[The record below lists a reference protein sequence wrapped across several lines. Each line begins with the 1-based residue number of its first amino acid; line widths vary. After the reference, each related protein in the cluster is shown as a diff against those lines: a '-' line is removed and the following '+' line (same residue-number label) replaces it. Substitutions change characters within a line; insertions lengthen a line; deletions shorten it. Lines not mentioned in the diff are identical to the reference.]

1 MQRGLCHGCWELRG
15 VSMDFATRIFQ
26 WRQVAPEHWGKAA
39 NRYLPPA
46 VNALLIL
53 ALAWQAARLTWALIP
68 GVPADA
74 PPPVVAPGDP
84 ELSAPATQAID
95 ITRIMDSNLFGEVS
109 SEPVQVA
116 PAEVSVLEAPET
128 SLNLLLKATVSD
140 TLENRRG
147 AAIIAS
153 GQVEKTYT
161 VSDIIEGT
169 GGAQLHAIYSDR
181 VILNRAGQLETL
193 SLPTEFSAA
202 NAGSVYVAPPTP
214 FPAESTLRSVI
225 SDNATRINEIVRVA
239 AHIEQGRMIG
249 FRLNPGE
256 QPEQFAALGFQ
267 PGDVVTE
274 INGTAMSDPSR
285 GLQVFESLGES
296 TMANVTVIR
305 DGTPQVMTIDTALLG
320 ELDAAQ

>member
-1 MQRGLCHGCWELRG
+1 
-15 VSMDFATRIFQ
+15 MDFATRLLQ
-26 WRQVAPEHWGKAA
+26 WRQLAPEHWARAA

-46 VNALLIL
+46 VSALLIL
-53 ALAWQAARLTWALIP
+53 ALAWQAAKLTWALIP

-74 PPPVVAPGDP
+74 PSPVVSPIAP
-84 ELSAPATQAID
+84 EESAGTTPTID
-95 ITRIMDSNLFGEVS
+95 ITRIMDSDLFGAVS
-109 SEPVQVA
+109 SEPVEPVA
-116 PAEVSVLEAPET
+116 VSVLEAPET
-128 SLNLLLKATVSD
+128 TLNLQLKATVAD

-153 GQVEKTYT
+153 GQVEQTYT
-161 VSDIIEGT
+161 VSDVIEGA
-169 GGAQLHAIYSDR
+169 GGAQLHAIYNDR
-181 VILNRAGQLETL
+181 VILNRAGRLETL
-193 SLPTEFSAA
+193 RLPTEYASGNVGAVYAA
-202 NAGSVYVAPPTP
+202 PVMPTP
-214 FPAESTLRSVI
+214 VESTLRSVI

-239 AHIEQGRMIG
+239 AHIEQGRMLG

-296 TMANVTVIR
+296 TMANVTVVR
-305 DGTPQVMTIDTALLG
+305 DGAPQVLTIDTTLLG
-320 ELDAAQ
+320 ELDAAR

>member
-1 MQRGLCHGCWELRG
+1 
-15 VSMDFATRIFQ
+15 MDFATRLLQ
-26 WRQVAPEHWGKAA
+26 WRQFAPEHWAKTV

-46 VNALLIL
+46 VSALLVL
-53 ALAWQAARLTWALIP
+53 ALAWQAAKLTWALIP

-74 PPPVVAPGDP
+74 PPPVVSPIAP
-84 ELSAPATQAID
+84 ELSAPAAQGVD

-109 SEPVQVA
+109 SEPVAA
-116 PAEVSVLEAPET
+116 PITASVLEAPET
-128 SLNLLLKATVSD
+128 TLNLQLKATVSD

-161 VSDIIEGT
+161 VSDIIEGA
-169 GGAQLHAIYSDR
+169 GGAQLHAIYNDR
-181 VILNRAGQLETL
+181 VILNRSGQLETL
-193 SLPTEFSAA
+193 SLPTEYASGNIGA
-202 NAGSVYVAPPTP
+202 VYPAPAMPVP
-214 FPAESTLRSVI
+214 VEATLRSVI

-256 QPEQFAALGFQ
+256 LPEEFSALGFQ

-296 TMANVTVIR
+296 TMANVTVVR
-305 DGTPQVMTIDTALLG
+305 DGTPQVLTIDTSLLG
-320 ELDAAQ
+320 ELDAAR

>member
-1 MQRGLCHGCWELRG
+1 
-15 VSMDFATRIFQ
+15 MDFATRLFH
-26 WRQVAPEHWGKAA
+26 WRQVAPEHWAKAA

-46 VNALLIL
+46 VSALLIL
-53 ALAWQAARLTWALIP
+53 ALSWQAARLTWALIP
-68 GVPADA
+68 GAPADA
-74 PPPVVAPGDP
+74 PLPVVSPRAP
-84 ELSAPATQAID
+84 ELSGPTTQSID
-95 ITRIMDSNLFGEVS
+95 ITRIMDSDLFGAVS
-109 SEPVQVA
+109 SESVA
-116 PAEVSVLEAPET
+116 PVAVSVLEAPET
-128 SLNLLLKATVSD
+128 TLNLQLKATVSD

-161 VSDIIEGT
+161 VSDVIEGA

-181 VILNRAGQLETL
+181 VILNRAGRLETL
-193 SLPTEFSAA
+193 SLPAEYTSA
-202 NAGSVYVAPPTP
+202 NAGAVYAAPPIPLPGNT
-214 FPAESTLRSVI
+214 TLRSVI
-225 SDNATRINEIVRVA
+225 SDNASRINEIVRVA

-296 TMANVTVIR
+296 TVANVTVIR
-305 DGTPQVMTIDTALLG
+305 DGTPEVLTIDTTQLG
-320 ELDAAQ
+320 ELDAAR

>member
-1 MQRGLCHGCWELRG
+1 
-15 VSMDFATRIFQ
+15 MDFATRLFQ
-26 WRQVAPEHWGKAA
+26 WRQVAPEHWAKAA

-46 VNALLIL
+46 VSALLVL
-53 ALAWQAARLTWALIP
+53 ALAWQAAKLTWALIP

-74 PPPVVAPGDP
+74 PTPVVSPSAP
-84 ELSAPATQAID
+84 ELSGPATQAID
-95 ITRIMDSNLFGEVS
+95 ITRIMDSDLFGELS
-109 SEPVQVA
+109 SESVA
-116 PAEVSVLEAPET
+116 PATPVEVSVLDAPET
-128 SLNLLLKATVSD
+128 TLSLLLKATVSD
-140 TLENRRG
+140 TQENRRG

-181 VILNRAGQLETL
+181 VILNRAGRLETL
-193 SLPTEFSAA
+193 TLPTEYSLA
-202 NAGSVYVAPPTP
+202 NSGTVYVAPPVP
-214 FPAESTLRSVI
+214 LPAPATLRSVI
-225 SDNATRINEIVRVA
+225 SDNATRINEIVRIA
-239 AHIEQGRMIG
+239 AHIEQGRMVG

-256 QPEQFAALGFQ
+256 QPEQFTALGFQ

-296 TMANVTVIR
+296 TMANVTLIR
-305 DGTPQVMTIDTALLG
+305 DGTPQVLTIDTTLLG
-320 ELDAAQ
+320 ELDTAQ

>member
-1 MQRGLCHGCWELRG
+1 
-15 VSMDFATRIFQ
+15 MDFATRLLQ
-26 WRQVAPEHWGKAA
+26 WRQVAPEHWARAA

-46 VNALLIL
+46 VSALLIL

-74 PPPVVAPGDP
+74 PSPVVSPIAPD
-84 ELSAPATQAID
+84 EPAGTTPAID
-95 ITRIMDSNLFGEVS
+95 ITRIMDSDLFGAVS
-109 SEPVQVA
+109 SEPVEPVA
-116 PAEVSVLEAPET
+116 VSVLEAPET
-128 SLNLLLKATVSD
+128 TLNLQLKATVAD

-161 VSDIIEGT
+161 VSDVIEGA
-169 GGAQLHAIYSDR
+169 GGAQLHAIYNDR
-181 VILNRAGQLETL
+181 VILNRAGRLETL
-193 SLPTEFSAA
+193 TLPTEYAS
-202 NAGSVYVAPPTP
+202 GSVGAVYAAPPMP
-214 FPAESTLRSVI
+214 VPVEATLRSVI

-256 QPEQFAALGFQ
+256 QPEQFSALGFQ

-296 TMANVTVIR
+296 TMANVTVVR
-305 DGTPQVMTIDTALLG
+305 DGAPQILTIDTTLLG
-320 ELDAAQ
+320 ELDAAR

>member
-1 MQRGLCHGCWELRG
+1 MN
-15 VSMDFATRIFQ
+15 FATRLLQ
-26 WRQVAPEHWGKAA
+26 WRQAAPEQWAAAA

-46 VNALLIL
+46 VSALLIL

-74 PPPVVAPGDP
+74 PPPAVSPMVP
-84 ELSAPATQAID
+84 ELSAPAARGID
-95 ITRIMDSNLFGEVS
+95 IDLIVDSNLFGEAS
-109 SEPVQVA
+109 SEPAAA
-116 PAEVSVLEAPET
+116 PAAVSVLEAPET
-128 SLNLLLKATVSD
+128 TLNLRLKATVSD
-140 TLENRRG
+140 TREDRLG

-161 VSDIIEGT
+161 VSDVIEGA

-193 SLPTEFSAA
+193 SLPTEFASGNIGAVYAA
-202 NAGSVYVAPPTP
+202 PAMPVPAGA
-214 FPAESTLRSVI
+214 TLRSMI

-239 AHIEQGRMIG
+239 AHIEQGRMVG
-249 FRLNPGE
+249 FRLNPGG

-285 GLQVFESLGES
+285 GLQVFESLGEA

-305 DGTPQVMTIDTALLG
+305 DGSPRVLTIDTSLLG
-320 ELDAAQ
+320 ELDAAL

>member
-1 MQRGLCHGCWELRG
+1 
-15 VSMDFATRIFQ
+15 MDFATRLLQ
-26 WRQVAPEHWGKAA
+26 RRQLAPEHWARAA

-46 VNALLIL
+46 VSALLIL
-53 ALAWQAARLTWALIP
+53 ALAWQAAKLTWALIP

-74 PPPVVAPGDP
+74 PTPVASPVAP
-84 ELSAPATQAID
+84 EQSAGTTQAID
-95 ITRIMDSNLFGEVS
+95 ITRIMDSDLFGAVS
-109 SEPVQVA
+109 SEPVEPVA
-116 PAEVSVLEAPET
+116 VSVLEAPET
-128 SLNLLLKATVSD
+128 TLNLQLKATVAD

-161 VSDIIEGT
+161 VSDVIEGA
-169 GGAQLHAIYSDR
+169 GGAQLHAIYNDR
-181 VILNRAGQLETL
+181 VILNRAGRLETL
-193 SLPTEFSAA
+193 SLPTEYASGNVGAVYAA
-202 NAGSVYVAPPTP
+202 
-214 FPAESTLRSVI
+214 PAMPVPVEATLRSVI

-296 TMANVTVIR
+296 TMANVTVVR
-305 DGTPQVMTIDTALLG
+305 DGAPQVLTIDTTLLG

>member
-1 MQRGLCHGCWELRG
+1 
-15 VSMDFATRIFQ
+15 MD
-26 WRQVAPEHWGKAA
+26 PERWARAA

-46 VNALLIL
+46 VCVLLVL

-68 GVPADA
+68 GAPADA
-74 PPPVVAPGDP
+74 PPPVVSPIAP
-84 ELSAPATQAID
+84 ESAAPASRAVD
-95 ITRIMDSNLFGEVS
+95 VTRIMDSNLFGEVS
-109 SEPVQVA
+109 SEPVAA
-116 PAEVSVLEAPET
+116 PAAAAVLDAPET
-128 SLNLLLKATVSD
+128 TLNLLLKATVSD

-161 VSDIIEGT
+161 VSDVIEGA
-169 GGAQLHAIYSDR
+169 GGAQLHAIYNDR
-181 VILNRAGQLETL
+181 VILNRAGRLETL
-193 SLPTEFSAA
+193 TLPTEYASGSV
-202 NAGSVYVAPPTP
+202 GSVYAAPVMPTP
-214 FPAESTLRSVI
+214 VETTLRSVI

-239 AHIEQGRMIG
+239 AHIEQGRMVG
-249 FRLNPGE
+249 FRLNPGG

-305 DGTPQVMTIDTALLG
+305 DGTPQVLTIDTAQLG
-320 ELDAAQ
+320 ELDAAR

>member
-1 MQRGLCHGCWELRG
+1 
-15 VSMDFATRIFQ
+15 MDFATRLLQ
-26 WRQVAPEHWGKAA
+26 WRQVAPEHWARAA

-46 VNALLIL
+46 VSALLIV
-53 ALAWQAARLTWALIP
+53 AIAWQAAKLTWALIP
-68 GVPADA
+68 DA
-74 PPPVVAPGDP
+74 PANAPSPVASPIAP
-84 ELSAPATQAID
+84 EQSARATQAID
-95 ITRIMDSNLFGEVS
+95 ITRIMDSDLFGEVS
-109 SEPVQVA
+109 SGPVAA
-116 PAEVSVLEAPET
+116 PAVSVLEAPET
-128 SLNLLLKATVSD
+128 TLNLQLKATVSD
-140 TLENRRG
+140 SVENRRG

-161 VSDIIEGT
+161 VSDVIEGA

-193 SLPTEFSAA
+193 SLPTEYASGNIGA
-202 NAGSVYVAPPTP
+202 VYAAPPMP
-214 FPAESTLRSVI
+214 VPVEATLRSVI

-256 QPEQFAALGFQ
+256 QPEQFSALGFQ

-296 TMANVTVIR
+296 STANVTIIR
-305 DGTPQVMTIDTALLG
+305 DGAPQVLMIDTAQIQAFA
-320 ELDAAQ
+320 EEQ

>member
-1 MQRGLCHGCWELRG
+1 
-15 VSMDFATRIFQ
+15 MDFATRLLQ
-26 WRQVAPEHWGKAA
+26 WRQVAPEHWARTA

-46 VNALLIL
+46 VSALLIL
-53 ALAWQAARLTWALIP
+53 ALAWQTAKLTWALIP

-74 PPPVVAPGDP
+74 PSPVVSPIAPDQ
-84 ELSAPATQAID
+84 PAGTAQAID
-95 ITRIMDSNLFGEVS
+95 ITRIMDSDLFGEVS
-109 SEPVQVA
+109 GEPVAA
-116 PAEVSVLEAPET
+116 PAVSVLEAPET
-128 SLNLLLKATVSD
+128 TLNLQLKATVSD

-161 VSDIIEGT
+161 VSDVVEGA
-169 GGAQLHAIYSDR
+169 GGAQLHAIYNDR
-181 VILNRAGQLETL
+181 VILNRAGRLETL
-193 SLPTEFSAA
+193 SLPTEYASG
-202 NAGSVYVAPPTP
+202 NVGVVYAAPPMP
-214 FPAESTLRSVI
+214 VPVEATLRSVI

-256 QPEQFAALGFQ
+256 QPEQFAALGFE

-296 TMANVTVIR
+296 TMANVTVVR
-305 DGTPQVMTIDTALLG
+305 DGAPRVLTIDTTLLG
-320 ELDAAQ
+320 ELDAAR

>member
-1 MQRGLCHGCWELRG
+1 
-15 VSMDFATRIFQ
+15 MD
-26 WRQVAPEHWGKAA
+26 PERWARAA

-46 VNALLIL
+46 VCALLVL
-53 ALAWQAARLTWALIP
+53 VLAWQAARLTWTLIP
-68 GVPADA
+68 GTPADA
-74 PPPVVAPGDP
+74 PPPVVGPVAP
-84 ELSAPATQAID
+84 ESAAPAFQAID
-95 ITRIMDSNLFGEVS
+95 ITRIMDSNLFGEVA
-109 SEPVQVA
+109 SEPVAA
-116 PAEVSVLEAPET
+116 PAVAVLDAPET
-128 SLNLLLKATVSD
+128 TLNLLLKATVSD
-140 TLENRRG
+140 TLENRSG

-161 VSDIIEGT
+161 VSDVIEGA
-169 GGAQLHAIYSDR
+169 GGAQLHAIYNDR
-181 VILNRAGQLETL
+181 VILNRAGRLETL
-193 SLPTEFSAA
+193 RLPTEYASGNVGAVYAA
-202 NAGSVYVAPPTP
+202 PVMPTP
-214 FPAESTLRSVI
+214 AETTLRSVI

-239 AHIEQGRMIG
+239 AHIEQGRMVG

-305 DGTPQVMTIDTALLG
+305 DGAPQVLTIDTTQMG
-320 ELDAAQ
+320 ELDAAR

>member
-1 MQRGLCHGCWELRG
+1 
-15 VSMDFATRIFQ
+15 MDFATRLLQ
-26 WRQVAPEHWGKAA
+26 WRQVAPEHWAKAT

-46 VNALLIL
+46 VSALLIL
-53 ALAWQAARLTWALIP
+53 ALAWQAAKLTWALIP
-68 GVPADA
+68 GVAADA
-74 PPPVVAPGDP
+74 PPPVVSPGAPQ
-84 ELSAPATQAID
+84 LSTPTTQAID
-95 ITRIMDSNLFGEVS
+95 ITRIMDSDFFGEVS
-109 SEPVQVA
+109 SEPVA
-116 PAEVSVLEAPET
+116 TAAVSVLEAPET
-128 SLNLLLKATVSD
+128 TLNLQLKATVSD

-161 VSDIIEGT
+161 VSDVIEGA

-181 VILNRAGQLETL
+181 VILNRAGRLETL
-193 SLPTEFSAA
+193 SLPTEFSNA
-202 NAGSVYVAPPTP
+202 NGGAVYAAPPIP
-214 FPAESTLRSVI
+214 FPTAATLRSVI

-249 FRLNPGE
+249 FRLTPGE
-256 QPEQFAALGFQ
+256 QPERFAALGFQ

-305 DGTPQVMTIDTALLG
+305 DGTPQVLTIDTTQLG
-320 ELDAAQ
+320 ELDAAR

>member
-1 MQRGLCHGCWELRG
+1 
-15 VSMDFATRIFQ
+15 MD
-26 WRQVAPEHWGKAA
+26 PERWARAA

-46 VNALLIL
+46 VCVLLVL

-68 GVPADA
+68 GAPADA
-74 PPPVVAPGDP
+74 PPPVVSPIAP
-84 ELSAPATQAID
+84 ESAAPASRAVD
-95 ITRIMDSNLFGEVS
+95 VTRIMDSNLFGEVS
-109 SEPVQVA
+109 SEPVAA
-116 PAEVSVLEAPET
+116 PAAAAVLDAPET
-128 SLNLLLKATVSD
+128 TLNLLLKATVSD

-161 VSDIIEGT
+161 VSDVIEGA
-169 GGAQLHAIYSDR
+169 GGAQLHAIYNDR
-181 VILNRAGQLETL
+181 VILNRAGRLETL
-193 SLPTEFSAA
+193 RLPTEYASGNVGAVYAA
-202 NAGSVYVAPPTP
+202 PIMPI
-214 FPAESTLRSVI
+214 PAETTLRSVI

-239 AHIEQGRMIG
+239 AHIEQGRMVG
-249 FRLNPGE
+249 FRLNPGG

-305 DGTPQVMTIDTALLG
+305 DGTPQVLTIDTAQLG
-320 ELDAAQ
+320 ELDAAR

>member
-1 MQRGLCHGCWELRG
+1 
-15 VSMDFATRIFQ
+15 MD
-26 WRQVAPEHWGKAA
+26 PERWARAA

-46 VNALLIL
+46 VTALLVL

-68 GVPADA
+68 GAPADA
-74 PPPVVAPGDP
+74 PPPVVTPIAP
-84 ELSAPATQAID
+84 ESAAPASRAVD

-109 SEPVQVA
+109 SEPVAA
-116 PAEVSVLEAPET
+116 PAAVSVLEAPET
-128 SLNLLLKATVSD
+128 TLNLLLKATVSD

-161 VSDIIEGT
+161 VSDVIEGA
-169 GGAQLHAIYSDR
+169 GGALLHAIYNDR
-181 VILNRAGQLETL
+181 VILNRAGRLETL
-193 SLPTEFSAA
+193 TLPTEYASGNVGAIYAA
-202 NAGSVYVAPPTP
+202 PVMPTP
-214 FPAESTLRSVI
+214 VETTLRSVI

-239 AHIEQGRMIG
+239 AHIEQGRMVG
-249 FRLNPGE
+249 FRLNPGG

-296 TMANVTVIR
+296 TVANVTVIR
-305 DGTPQVMTIDTALLG
+305 DGTAQVLTIDTSQLG
-320 ELDAAQ
+320 ELNAAR

>member
-1 MQRGLCHGCWELRG
+1 
-15 VSMDFATRIFQ
+15 MDFATRLFH
-26 WRQVAPEHWGKAA
+26 WRQVAPEHWAKAA

-46 VNALLIL
+46 VSALLIL
-53 ALAWQAARLTWALIP
+53 ALSWQAARLTWALIP
-68 GVPADA
+68 GAPADA
-74 PPPVVAPGDP
+74 PLPVVSPRAP
-84 ELSAPATQAID
+84 ELSGPTTQSID
-95 ITRIMDSNLFGEVS
+95 ITRIMDSDLFGAVS
-109 SEPVQVA
+109 SESVA
-116 PAEVSVLEAPET
+116 PVAVSVLEAPET
-128 SLNLLLKATVSD
+128 TLNLQLKATVSD

-161 VSDIIEGT
+161 VSDVIEGA

-181 VILNRAGQLETL
+181 VILNRAGRLETL
-193 SLPTEFSAA
+193 SLPAEYTSA
-202 NAGSVYVAPPTP
+202 NAGAVYAAPPIPLPGNT
-214 FPAESTLRSVI
+214 TLRSVI
-225 SDNATRINEIVRVA
+225 SDNASRINEIVRVA

-285 GLQVFESLGES
+285 GLQVLRASVKAPWPTS
-296 TMANVTVIR
+296 
-305 DGTPQVMTIDTALLG
+305 P
-320 ELDAAQ
+320 

>member
-1 MQRGLCHGCWELRG
+1 
-15 VSMDFATRIFQ
+15 MDFATRLLQ
-26 WRQVAPEHWGKAA
+26 WRQIDPEQWAKAA

-46 VNALLIL
+46 VSALLIL

-68 GVPADA
+68 GAPADA
-74 PPPVVAPGDP
+74 PPPVLSPRAP
-84 ELSAPATQAID
+84 ELSGPATQSID
-95 ITRIMDSNLFGEVS
+95 ITRIMDSDLFGAVS
-109 SEPVQVA
+109 SESAAPVT
-116 PAEVSVLEAPET
+116 PAAVSVLEAPET
-128 SLNLLLKATVSD
+128 TLNLQLKATVSD

-153 GQVEKTYT
+153 SEVEKTYT
-161 VSDIIEGT
+161 VSDVIEGA

-181 VILNRAGQLETL
+181 VILNRAGRLETL
-193 SLPTEFSAA
+193 SLPTEYTTA
-202 NAGSVYVAPPTP
+202 NAGAVYAAPPIP
-214 FPAESTLRSVI
+214 FPGTTTLRSVI

-305 DGTPQVMTIDTALLG
+305 DGTPQVLTIDTTQLG
-320 ELDAAQ
+320 ELDAAR

>member
-1 MQRGLCHGCWELRG
+1 
-15 VSMDFATRIFQ
+15 MDFATRLLQ
-26 WRQVAPEHWGKAA
+26 WRQFAPEQWAKAA

-46 VNALLIL
+46 VSAVLVLV
-53 ALAWQAARLTWALIP
+53 LAWQAARLTWALIP

-74 PPPVVAPGDP
+74 PPPVLSPGAP
-84 ELSAPATQAID
+84 EQSAPATQAID
-95 ITRIMDSNLFGEVS
+95 ITRIMDSDLFGAVA
-109 SEPVQVA
+109 SEPVAPVA
-116 PAEVSVLEAPET
+116 VSVLEAPET
-128 SLNLLLKATVSD
+128 TLNLQLKATVAD
-140 TLENRRG
+140 TVENRLG

-153 GQVEKTYT
+153 GQAEKTYT
-161 VSDIIEGT
+161 VSDVIEGA

-193 SLPTEFSAA
+193 SLPTEYAS
-202 NAGSVYVAPPTP
+202 GSIGAVFAAPPMP
-214 FPAESTLRSVI
+214 VPVEATLRSVI

-256 QPEQFAALGFQ
+256 QPEQFSALGFQ

-296 TMANVTVIR
+296 TMANVTVVR
-305 DGTPQVMTIDTALLG
+305 DGAPQVLTIDTTLLD
-320 ELDAAQ
+320 ELDAAR